1 MNLSKSELLY
11 PKTLII
17 GLPFNNKTGG
27 GITMSNLFRN
37 WPKENIALASA
48 ANIMITADFSICSK
62 HYQLSYNGK
71 LHPFPLNIFLP
82 KIKDGPVEFTCG
94 IQRSQQNQLNGGKF
108 RKLYKIIYK
117 VLTLTGTYN
126 LLYKLKID
134 SQFKEWIRSFQPD
147 IIYSQLGSLEM
158 VRFVN
163 MVQTFA
169 NVPLVIHI
177 MDDWPGLKKRPALLN
192 SYWQNKFNNEFR
204 VLIEKSSVLL
214 SIGNEMS
221 EEYLRRY
228 NREFIP
234 FHNPIELDRWLQFS
248 KTDYSYNDEFSILYA
263 GRIGLGMKESIF
275 DLVRVIKDL
284 ASKGERIKLEILS
297 PDISELDGRGCFC
310 DYIRWTK
317 PIEYSELPRK
327 FSEADLLVIPI
338 DFDQKSI
345 DFLKFS
351 YQTKISEY
359 MISGTPILVYGP
371 EEVATVKYAMKT
383 KWAYVVNTRSDYA
396 LVNAILELKSSRQ
409 LRNQYGITAKEL
421 SAAKEDALFV
431 REEFR
436 KCLVDSLYS

>member
-1 MNLSKSELLY
+1 MKLPKSETGY

-48 ANIMITADFSICSK
+48 ANIMITADFSICSN

-71 LHPFPLNIFLP
+71 SHPFPLNIFLP
-82 KIKDGPVEFTCG
+82 RIKDGPVESPDTVQ
-94 IQRSQQNQLNGGKF
+94 ISQQNQINGGKF

-117 VLTLTGTYN
+117 VLTFTGTYN

-163 MVQTFA
+163 TVQTFA
-169 NVPLVIHI
+169 NVPLVVHI
-177 MDDWPGLKKRPALLN
+177 MDDWPGMKKRPAFLN
-192 SYWQNKFNNEFR
+192 SYWQKRFNSEFR
-204 VLIEKSSVLL
+204 LLIGKSSALL

-221 EEYLRRY
+221 EEYFRRY
-228 NREFIP
+228 NRKFIP

-248 KTDYSYNDEFSILYA
+248 KSDYSYNGEFSILYA
-263 GRIGLGMKESIF
+263 GRIGLGMKESII
-275 DLVRVIKDL
+275 DLARVVKDL
-284 ASKGERIKLEILS
+284 ASRGERIKLEILS

-310 DYIRWTK
+310 DHIRWTK

-338 DFDQKSI
+338 DFDKKSI
-345 DFLKFS
+345 NFLKYS

-371 EEVATVKYAMKT
+371 KEVATVKYAIKN
-383 KWAYVVNTRSDYA
+383 KWAYVVTAREDFA
-396 LVNAILELKSSRQ
+396 LANAILELKSSCQ

-421 SAAKEDALFV
+421 SAAKEDAQFV

-436 KCLVDSLYS
+436 KCLVNSLNS

>member
-1 MNLSKSELLY
+1 MNLPKSDLKY
-11 PKTLII
+11 PKILII

-37 WPKENIALASA
+37 WPKDNIALASA
-48 ANIMITADFSICSK
+48 ANIMITADFSMCSK

-82 KIKDGPVEFTCG
+82 KIKDGPVEFPDRVQ
-94 IQRSQQNQLNGGKF
+94 ISQQNELNGGRF
-108 RKLYKIIYK
+108 RNLYKIIYK

-134 SQFKEWIRSFQPD
+134 SQFKEWLRSFQPD

-169 NVPLVIHI
+169 NVPLAVHI

-192 SYWQNKFNNEFR
+192 SYWRKKFNSEFHR
-204 VLIEKSSVLL
+204 IIGKSSVLL

-228 NREFIP
+228 SREFIP

-248 KTDYSYNDEFSILYA
+248 KTDYSYNGEFSILYA
-263 GRIGLGMKESIF
+263 GRIGLGMKESII
-275 DLVRVIKDL
+275 DLARVVKDL

-310 DYIRWTK
+310 DHISWAR
-317 PIEYSELPRK
+317 PIEYSEIPRK

-338 DFDQKSI
+338 DFDKKSI
-345 DFLKFS
+345 NFLKYS

-359 MISGTPILVYGP
+359 MISGAPILVYGP
-371 EEVATVKYAMKT
+371 KEVATVKYAIKN
-383 KWAYVVNTRSDYA
+383 KWAYVVDTRADLA
-396 LVNAILELKSSRQ
+396 LANAILELKSNSQ
-409 LRNQYGITAKEL
+409 LRKQYGTIAKEL
-421 SAAKEDALFV
+421 SAATEDAQFV

-436 KCLVDSLYS
+436 KCLVNSLHS